1 MRLTRT
7 IAVLGAAS
15 MAVAGI
21 AAASTT
27 GAAETAN
34 GARDIVLVVD
44 STGLT
49 QDQWLVQKRAYLAML
64 DDRVAFPLD
73 GSTAVSF
80 VQYAVAGGGG
90 QASRVTVP
98 LTKLDSEG
106 ALGKVTASILA
117 ATLVVPEK
125 SGTDGLSAAA
135 QELKARGTAGSTRT
149 VCATANAP
157 WDPETLVK
165 GSAATQSENVSRQGF
180 LALSGKALPP
190 TQAKEA
196 FDGALWGGGA
206 VVSARDVPQFSTL
219 VLSSCLLPQVRLE
232 AIEVNQVIQDWENS
246 VPLAQYKDTI
256 VRVYLET
263 LTTFGSATATGLL
276 HGERDGVPLSNSPLS
291 PINPGGTTTIDN
303 DIDNETDRET
313 QDASLNFDLPTSWL
327 SGDVT
332 LTFESP
338 STMTCSAAAGD
349 ATDCDVNVTFE
360 KNAEPS
366 VDYVSVPYEFM
377 GSLQEPTDAA
387 MVEIMYR
394 TEDIFPVQHIDFDFD
409 WLPWLV
415 DDTIPSLDTVNAF
428 LTLHSAY
435 DGCLPD
441 CSTYYYGI
449 LSGSGGGL
457 ANGVPGTV
465 ASGFMSGTEATSAY
479 GYARNRGPHEIAH
492 MVGAHH
498 IVNAAENGWKSTSV
512 KWGWCGEEGG
522 SSAPEYPYW
531 FFLSRLSKDVSS
543 LGPTGTADE
552 EIWGV
557 APRFWSVNSNL
568 AVSNPYDVHPL
579 MSYCGASDTS
589 SQYRWPS
596 TQTYEVLTDEYLDT
610 RAATARASKPVDMIV
625 VRGIVNPEDFSDT
638 RFLPVLPVTAP
649 APSAQDGDWTIRLLD
664 RRGKALASRA
674 FEMSENHGDA
684 AAPEAG
690 EPDESLQ
697 FLVPFPASVAGR
709 IGTIELLKD
718 AKVVSSVKAS
728 ATAPTVS
735 VSSPK
740 VGSAITGDTVTLTWS
755 SRDRDS
761 QELTATV
768 LYRPSA
774 RAAWKPVAIDVPGVS
789 AEIPRSAL
797 AGSRAGEFLVIAS
810 DGVRFAAKRVGP
822 VRVAD
827 NAPILSLQQAEGN
840 VVAAQN
846 FALEAVAWDR
856 EDGVLDQ
863 QITWTSSLDGRLGQ
877 GRRIDLVASNLTE
890 GIHTITVRAVDSAKQ
905 GVMDTMTIEVSRV
918 AEKAKQPQAAGGRS
932 LR

>member
-1 MRLTRT
+1 MKFTRP

-15 MAVAGI
+15 MAVAGM
-21 AAASTT
+21 AAASAT

-34 GARDIVLVVD
+34 SARDIVLVVD

-80 VQYAVAGGGG
+80 VQYGAAGGGG

-157 WDPETLVK
+157 WDPDTLAK
-165 GSAATQSENVSRQGF
+165 GSAATKSEGVSRQGF
-180 LALSGKALPP
+180 LALAGKGLPSA
-190 TQAKEA
+190 QAKQA
-196 FDGALWGGGA
+196 FSGALWGDGS
-206 VVSARDVPQFSTL
+206 VVSARNVPQFSTL

-232 AIEVNQVIQDWENS
+232 AIEVSQVIQDWENS
-246 VPLAQYKDTI
+246 VPLAEYKDTI

-263 LTTFGSATATGLL
+263 LTTFGSVTATGLL

-303 DIDNETDRET
+303 DIDNESDRES
-313 QDASLNFDLPTSWL
+313 QNASVNFDLPTSWL
-327 SGDVT
+327 SGDVE

-338 STMTCSAAAGD
+338 SAMTCSAAAGD
-349 ATDCDVNVTFE
+349 AIDCDVNVTFE
-360 KNAEPS
+360 DNSEPK

-377 GSLQEPTDAA
+377 GSQQEPTDAA

-394 TEDIFPVQHIDFDFD
+394 TEDIFPVQHVDFDFD
-409 WLPWLV
+409 WMPWLV
-415 DDTIPSLDTVNAF
+415 DDTIPDLDTVNAF

-449 LSGSGGGL
+449 LSGYGGGL

-465 ASGFMSGTEATSAY
+465 ASGFVDGTSTTGSY
-479 GYARNRGPHEIAH
+479 GYGRNRGPHEIAH

-512 KWGWCGEEGG
+512 KNGWCGEEGG
-522 SSAPEYPYW
+522 SDAPEYPYW
-531 FFLSRLSKDVSS
+531 FYSATKSKDVPS

-552 EIWGV
+552 EIWGI
-557 APRFWSVNSNL
+557 APRFWNVDGNL
-568 AVSNPYDVHPL
+568 AVTNPFEVFPL
-579 MSYCGASDTS
+579 MGYCKAVDTS

-610 RAATARASKPVDMIV
+610 RAATTRASKPVDMVV

-649 APSAQDGDWTIRLLD
+649 APTAQDGDWTIRLLD
-664 RRGKALASRA
+664 RRGKAVASRA
-674 FEMSENHGDA
+674 FDMSENHGDA

-697 FLVPFPASVAGR
+697 FLVPFPASVASR
-709 IGTIELLKD
+709 IGAIELLRD
-718 AKVVSSVKAS
+718 AKVVSSVRAS
-728 ATAPTVS
+728 AAAPTVS
-735 VSSPK
+735 VAAPK
-740 VGSAITGDTVTLTWS
+740 VGSAVTGDTVTVTWS

-761 QELTATV
+761 QSLTATV

-774 RAAWKPVAIDVPGVS
+774 REAWKPVAIDVPGAL
-789 AEIPRSAL
+789 AEIPRAAL
-797 AGSRAGEFLVIAS
+797 EGSRTGEFLVIAS

-827 NAPILSLQQAEGN
+827 NTPILSLQQAEGA

-863 QITWTSSLDGRLGQ
+863 QISWTSDLDGRLGQ

-905 GVMDTMTIEVSRV
+905 VVTASMTIEVSRV
-918 AEKAKQPQAAGGRS
+918 AEKAKQP
-932 LR
+932 